1 VSRCDIPT
9 IRSEKEGER
18 ITVMARKAH
27 IERKTKETVISL
39 SLDLDGRGKSEISTG
54 IPFFDHMLSLMAMH
68 GLFDLALQ
76 ATGDL
81 DVDFHHTVED
91 VGIALGQGVKKA
103 LGDGAGIRRF
113 GEALLPM
120 DEALSR
126 VVLDV
131 SGRPY
136 LGYRVK
142 ARGKIKDFNLE
153 LVESF
158 FKAVADNAGITLH
171 IDLLCGTNRHHIVE
185 SIFKGFGRALDAAT
199 GLDERRTG
207 VPSTKG
213 RL

>member
-1 VSRCDIPT
+1 
-9 IRSEKEGER
+9 
-18 ITVMARKAH
+18 MARKAQ

-39 SLDLDGRGKSEISTG
+39 FLDLDGRGNSEISTG
-54 IPFFDHMLSLMAMH
+54 IPFFDHMLSLLAMH
-68 GLFDLALQ
+68 GLFDLTLQ
-76 ATGDL
+76 AKGDL
-81 DVDFHHTVED
+81 EVDFHHTVED
-91 VGIALGQGVKKA
+91 VGIALGQGIKQA
-103 LGDGAGIRRF
+103 LADGAGIRRF
-113 GEALLPM
+113 GEALVPM

-126 VVLDV
+126 VVLDI

-158 FKAVADNAGITLH
+158 FKAVADHAGITLH

-185 SIFKGFGRALDAAT
+185 AIFKGFGRALDAAT
-199 GLDERRTG
+199 SLDQRRSG

-213 RL
+213 SI

>member
-1 VSRCDIPT
+1 MQR
-9 IRSEKEGER
+9 R
-18 ITVMARKAH
+18 AH
-27 IERKTKETVISL
+27 IERKTKETDISL
-39 SLDLDGRGKSEISTG
+39 SLQLDGEGRSEVSTG

-68 GLFDLALQ
+68 GLFDLSLRAK
-76 ATGDL
+76 GDL
-81 DVDFHHTVED
+81 EVDFHHTVED
-91 VGIALGQGVKKA
+91 VGIALGEGIKGA

-113 GEALLPM
+113 GEALVPM

-126 VVLDV
+126 VVLDI

-142 ARGKIKDFNLE
+142 AKGRVKDFDLE

-158 FKAVADNAGITLH
+158 FKALVDHAGLTLH
-171 IDLLCGTNRHHIVE
+171 IDLLYGKNLHHIIE
-185 SIFKGFGRALDAAT
+185 AIFKGFGRALDKAC
-199 GLDERRTG
+199 GLDERRVG

>member
-1 VSRCDIPT
+1 
-9 IRSEKEGER
+9 
-18 ITVMARKAH
+18 MARKAQ
-27 IERKTKETVISL
+27 IERKTTETAIFL
-39 SLDLDGRGKSEISTG
+39 SIDLDGRGSSEISTG

-76 ATGDL
+76 AQGDL
-81 DVDFHHTVED
+81 EVDFHHTVED
-91 VGIALGQGVKKA
+91 VGIAVGQGIRQA
-103 LGDGAGIRRF
+103 LGDGVGIRRF
-113 GEALLPM
+113 GEALVPM

-126 VVLDV
+126 VVLDI

-142 ARGKIKDFNLE
+142 ARGKVKDFNLE

-158 FKAVADNAGITLH
+158 FKAVADHASITLH

-185 SIFKGFGRALDAAT
+185 AIFKGFGRALDAAT
-199 GLDERRTG
+199 GLDQRRSG
-207 VPSTKG
+207 IPSTKG

>member
-1 VSRCDIPT
+1 
-9 IRSEKEGER
+9 
-18 ITVMARKAH
+18 MARKAQ
-27 IERKTKETVISL
+27 IERKTKETAISL
-39 SLDLDGRGKSEISTG
+39 ALELDGTGNAEISTG
-54 IPFFDHMLSLMAMH
+54 IPFFDHMLSLLAMH
-68 GLFDLALQ
+68 GLFNLSLQ

-81 DVDFHHTVED
+81 EVDFHHTVED
-91 VGIALGQGVKKA
+91 VGIAFGQGIKKA

-113 GEALLPM
+113 GEALVPM

-126 VVLDV
+126 VVLDI

-158 FKAVADNAGITLH
+158 FKAVADHAGITLH

-185 SIFKGFGRALDAAT
+185 AIFKGFGRALDAAT
-199 GLDERRTG
+199 SLDQRRSG

-213 RL
+213 SI

>member
-1 VSRCDIPT
+1 MQR
-9 IRSEKEGER
+9 R
-18 ITVMARKAH
+18 AY
-27 IERKTKETVISL
+27 IERKTKETDISL
-39 SLDLDGRGKSEISTG
+39 SLQLDGEGRSEVSTG

-68 GLFDLALQ
+68 GLFDLSLRAK
-76 ATGDL
+76 GDL
-81 DVDFHHTVED
+81 EVDFHHTVED
-91 VGIALGQGVKKA
+91 VGIALGEGIKGA

-113 GEALLPM
+113 GEALVPM

-126 VVLDV
+126 VVLDI

-142 ARGKIKDFNLE
+142 AKGRVKDFDLE

-158 FKAVADNAGITLH
+158 FKALVDHAGLTLH
-171 IDLLCGTNRHHIVE
+171 IDLLYGKNLHHIIE
-185 SIFKGFGRALDAAT
+185 AIFKGFGRALDKAC
-199 GLDERRTG
+199 GLDERRVG